1 MRREVARLERST
13 GSSREVGDLG
23 CIKKLKIPELK
34 KDFCVVADFKLIDIM
49 VGMQST
55 RHQLQATIALLKE
68 IGDFDALVC
77 KAPL

>member
-23 CIKKLKIPELK
+23 CIKIPNIPELQ

-55 RHQLQATIALLKE
+55 RDQLQATIA
-68 IGDFDALVC
+68 
-77 KAPL
+77 P